1 MKIHMH
7 GVQSIRTEEG
17 LSLIDGVKHIPINCY
32 VDDRGYLTQ
41 LIQSTDDLLPSISRI
56 YVTGNFS
63 KGVIRG
69 FHKHFKEWK
78 GFFVPKG
85 AAKFVL
91 VDDREES
98 GTFKQIDTYVLSS
111 NRPSILIIPTG
122 VYNGWVS
129 LDDDTIL
136 IGISNE
142 PLDKDNPD
150 DVRIPPDTYGDV
162 WTVKGR

>member
-1 MKIHMH
+1 ML
-7 GVQSIRTEEG
+7 GIRVSG
-17 LSLIDGVKHIPINCY
+17 RRSDIWLIDEVKHIPINCY

-41 LIQSTDDLLPSISRI
+41 VIQTTDGLMPSISRI

-91 VDDREES
+91 VDDREKSKTYKE
-98 GTFKQIDTYVLSS
+98 IDTYILSS
-111 NRPSILIIPTG
+111 NRPSVLIIPTG
-122 VYNGWVS
+122 IYNGWMS
-129 LDDDTIL
+129 LDDDTVL
-136 IGISNE
+136 IGVSSE
-142 PLDKDNPD
+142 PFDRDNPD